1 MKNLIDIQ
9 EKFNNVF
16 DFSKLKEST
25 KKYIERILTESEDEF
40 FFDYSTNK
48 NEIQRLAFNPSLLIN
63 FDDKMLISQYA
74 EPESFEVLFQI
85 IG

>member
-48 NEIQRLAFNPSLLIN
+48 NEIQRNLVTDVYYS
-63 FDDKMLISQYA
+63 KEYK
-74 EPESFEVLFQI
+74 LF
-85 IG
+85 